1 MYDPKSKN
9 NIFFLSSI
17 TIVLLEIQSENK
29 QEQEDK
35 RSGDN
40 KTQENGQTQM
50 FFKNVIFEYIFK
62 KKSTHLVFGAWSF
75 LLVHIRFPPSEGPKD
90 FVHWFFKKLDYGQS
104 HLPWSD
110 FIAHAVNEECDF
122 SAPVK
127 LIEIFEENIGIR
139 CK

>member
-90 FVHWFFKKLDYGQS
+90 FVH
-104 HLPWSD
+104 
-110 FIAHAVNEECDF
+110 
-122 SAPVK
+122 
-127 LIEIFEENIGIR
+127 
-139 CK
+139 